1 MTKNLRITLLISLL
15 ALLCISLYTFYGLGN
30 SWEFALHFRGVKV
43 AAILVVSCAV
53 AYSTVTFQTLT
64 NNRILTPSIMG
75 FESVYMLLQTFL
87 VFLFADQSFQVVSS
101 LQNFLL
107 SIACMIGFAFVLYLL
122 IYRRGVSNMYLLLL
136 IGLVLGIL
144 FNTLSSFMQLLIDP
158 NNFFIVQSR
167 MFASFSNINQDLLGP
182 SAIILALTLL
192 VGFRYTRRLDVLAL
206 GKNHAVNL
214 GLNYNRNIQLF
225 LVLVAVL
232 VSIST
237 ALVGP
242 VLFLG
247 LLVSNLT
254 YELLRTYRHEILIPA
269 CALVTVVVLVGG
281 QFLAERV
288 FELSTPISV
297 LINFIGGIY
306 FMVLLLRRRKL

>member
-1 MTKNLRITLLISLL
+1 MRYHRPPGDLSFRDPHRTHDRDRGRGYFPNHVTAKEMRKNTRTLLLISLL
-15 ALLCISLYTFYGLGN
+15 ALLCMAVYMLYGLGN
-30 SWEFALHFRGVKV
+30 SWEFALLFRGIKL
-43 AAILVVSCAV
+43 AAMLVVACAV

-87 VFLFADQSFQVVSS
+87 VFLYADQSFQVVSS

-192 VGFRYTRRLDVLAL
+192 VGF
-206 GKNHAVNL
+206 
-214 GLNYNRNIQLF
+214 
-225 LVLVAVL
+225 
-232 VSIST
+232 
-237 ALVGP
+237 
-242 VLFLG
+242 
-247 LLVSNLT
+247 
-254 YELLRTYRHEILIPA
+254 
-269 CALVTVVVLVGG
+269 
-281 QFLAERV
+281 
-288 FELSTPISV
+288 
-297 LINFIGGIY
+297 
-306 FMVLLLRRRKL
+306 